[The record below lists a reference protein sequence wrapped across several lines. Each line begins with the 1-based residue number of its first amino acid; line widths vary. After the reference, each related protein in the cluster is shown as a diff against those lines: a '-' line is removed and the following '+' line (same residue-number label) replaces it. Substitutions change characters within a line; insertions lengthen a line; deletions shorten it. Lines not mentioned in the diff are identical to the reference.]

1 MTELAN
7 ALEELPIKALLFDL
21 DDTLYDSKPIYAH
34 GLENAWKAFKSSG
47 FASKFGK
54 EDFYAAYAAGREKTK
69 RTLTGTPSQNSR
81 LIYFHHLVCGLLG
94 HPLASLIIELDHAYA
109 KAYSEIDFEPARS
122 ILRALKASFKI
133 AIVTN
138 QTCQA
143 QLAKLNKL
151 DPGGSLVDVFITS
164 EAVGFE
170 KPDSRIFKAAL
181 EALNLPA
188 HQCLMIGD
196 HLENDIKGAVSL
208 GMAALQVTNVK
219 ADPPLLL
226 GRQPISGSI
235 GTIDQLSHLLSL

>member
-7 ALEELPIKALLFDL
+7 ALKELPIKALLFDL
-21 DDTLYDSKPIYAH
+21 DDTLYDSKPIYAQ
-34 GLENAWKAFKSSG
+34 GLENAWEAFKSSG

-69 RTLTGTPSQNSR
+69 GTLAGTPSQNSR
-81 LIYFHHLVCGLLG
+81 LIYFHHLVCGLLR

-109 KAYSEIDFEPARS
+109 RAYSEIDFEPARS

-151 DPGGSLVDVFITS
+151 DPDGSLIDVFITS

-181 EALNLPA
+181 EGLNLPGN
-188 HQCLMIGD
+188 QCLMVGD
-196 HLENDIKGAVSL
+196 HLENDVKGAVGL
-208 GMAALQVTNVK
+208 GIAAVHVTNMR
-219 ADPPLLL
+219 ADPPKLF
-226 GRQPISGSI
+226 GRQPITGSI
-235 GTIDQLSHLLSL
+235 GSIDQLIRLLR